1 MTMTVSTSELET
13 IRRKLAIKHCPV
25 TLSLKLKKKV
35 QYFQTKNNTGNKK
48 HIPVMT
54 YEMINNDTYRI
65 IEADYLFSN
74 SEIPQNDI
82 SIMS

>member
-1 MTMTVSTSELET
+1 MPMTVSTSELET
-13 IRRKLAIKHCPV
+13 IRRKLAIKHCPM

-35 QYFQTKNNTGNKK
+35 EYFQTKNNTGNTKNTL
-48 HIPVMT
+48 VMA

-74 SEIPQNDI
+74 SKIPQNDI

>member
-1 MTMTVSTSELET
+1 M
-13 IRRKLAIKHCPV
+13 A
-25 TLSLKLKKKV
+25 
-35 QYFQTKNNTGNKK
+35 
-48 HIPVMT
+48 

>member
-35 QYFQTKNNTGNKK
+35 EYFQTKKVTLETQKNTYWLWHMK
-48 HIPVMT
+48 
-54 YEMINNDTYRI
+54 
-65 IEADYLFSN
+65 
-74 SEIPQNDI
+74 
-82 SIMS
+82 